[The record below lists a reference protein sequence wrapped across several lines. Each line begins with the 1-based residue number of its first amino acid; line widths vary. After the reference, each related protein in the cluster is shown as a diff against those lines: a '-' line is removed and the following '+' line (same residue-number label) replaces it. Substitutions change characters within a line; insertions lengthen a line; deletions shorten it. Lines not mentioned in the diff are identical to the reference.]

1 MHRTDFNPPSGSS
14 MWRPTSAA
22 GRPSM
27 GGRLTSRLLHWC
39 YASVQSSAPNG
50 AVPNPRMSSHS
61 ARASSV
67 EGRPSFGG
75 LLPSGGA
82 QATASSSHSMPS
94 AAPAHLKPSRPALA
108 VQDTVAL
115 VDQTAGYGL
124 PNPRV
129 KRTRLR
135 AAYA

>member
-1 MHRTDFNPPSGSS
+1 MQRIAFNPSS
-14 MWRPTSAA
+14 SSPTWRTTSAV
-22 GRPSM
+22 GRPSK
-27 GGRLTSRLLHWC
+27 GGRLTSRVLHRC
-39 YASVQSSAPNG
+39 YASLQSSAPNG
-50 AVPNPRMSSHS
+50 AVPNDRKPSHS

-75 LLPSGGA
+75 RLPSGGV
-82 QATASSSHSMPS
+82 QATARVGRSMAS
-94 AAPAHLKPSRPALA
+94 AAPAHLKPCRRSLA

-115 VDQTAGYGL
+115 ANQTVGYGL

-129 KRTRLR
+129 KRTRVR